1 MGSLK
6 SVIYYEEIPSHD
18 QNYLSVFSIIPRG
31 INYQHILFVSA
42 HNNIKSTEHSFTKPV
57 TIDADST
64 GWHRLCEAAVNQ
76 KTEYESY
83 MEVKRNG
90 K

>member
-1 MGSLK
+1 MDFGLISTAYMKTDYKFLH
-6 SVIYYEEIPSHD
+6 ILEPRC
-18 QNYLSVFSIIPRG
+18 RG

-64 GWHRLCEAAVNQ
+64 GWHRLCDASVNQ
-76 KTEYESY
+76 EQS
-83 MEVKRNG
+83 MNCIWR
-90 K
+90 